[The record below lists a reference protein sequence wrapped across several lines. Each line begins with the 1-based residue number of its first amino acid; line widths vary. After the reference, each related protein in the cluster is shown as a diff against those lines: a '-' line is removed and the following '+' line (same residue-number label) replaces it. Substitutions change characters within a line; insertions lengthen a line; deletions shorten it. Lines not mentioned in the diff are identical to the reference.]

1 MQTSSFFNPLP
12 LPGAYFSGELRQ
24 SKGTVINHHN
34 RLIITMAFKKDG
46 YNGKTVD
53 ENMIVLR
60 ERIRKLK
67 AEMEMESGGGG
78 GDPLPDNWMEWE
90 KKYTYSG
97 GYHSDIYEG
106 IAMLQRFLMETRP
119 SVALGLVAGL
129 AFSGSTV
136 AMEVLWWLMSSFLG
150 K

>member
-1 MQTSSFFNPLP
+1 
-12 LPGAYFSGELRQ
+12 
-24 SKGTVINHHN
+24 
-34 RLIITMAFKKDG
+34 MAFKKDG

-78 GDPLPDNWMEWE
+78 GDRLPDNWMEWE